1 MREIIEY
8 GETEINYLCEKD
20 EKMARLIQ
28 KAGHIYRD
36 GETDLY
42 AALTDSIVGQQI
54 STAAHITI
62 RNRIKE
68 KFGELT
74 AEKVMSIP
82 DEELKSVGIS
92 YRKVS
97 YIKDFTSK
105 VITGEIDIDALYTMS
120 SEDVIKELTK
130 VKGVGVWTAEM
141 MLTFCL
147 QRPDVL
153 SYGDLAIRRG
163 IMKLYGLEELSVE
176 DFHRLTDKFS
186 PYRSVAAL
194 YFWHYANPKCE
205 FEIE

>member
-28 KAGHIYRD
+28 MAGHIYRD